1 MCKPSIVEGFFLKLF
16 ALVLS
21 HGMNILFIHQ
31 NFPGQYRHVLK
42 ALAGSASRKMVALGV
57 EALQE
62 PIPSD
67 VQAIR
72 YEIHRRNARDIHPW
86 ALETETKVIRGEACA
101 AAAHQLSQAG
111 FSPQLICAHPGWG
124 ESLFLREIWPEAPI
138 LHYQEFYYQ
147 SLGFDLDF
155 DPATQGEASWQKAAR
170 GTMKNASLLM
180 AIENGSWNVCPT
192 SFQRSTFPAHWQESI
207 SVIHDGIDTNAAKP
221 NPSVPSLQLP
231 DGTKLR
237 RREPIITFV
246 NRSIEPYRGCHTFI
260 RAIPELQ
267 RRCPKARIVIVG
279 RETGVSYGA
288 VCPQGEWKDLFLAE
302 IEGKYDP
309 SRVHFTGQLPYGSFL
324 HLLQLSQVHV
334 YLTYPFVLSWSLL
347 EAMSTQCAIVG
358 SATAPVQEVI
368 QHGCNGLL
376 VDFFDHQLLAESVA
390 ELLQNRELAETLGR
404 NARATILKDYSLE
417 QCVPRHLALMEL
429 VASGA
434 LNCR

>member
-1 MCKPSIVEGFFLKLF
+1 
-16 ALVLS
+16 
-21 HGMNILFIHQ
+21 MNILFIHQ

-42 ALAGSASRKMVALGV
+42 ALAVSANRKIVALGI

-62 PIPSD
+62 PIPAG

-72 YEIHRRNARDIHPW
+72 YGIHRRNAGDIHPW

-101 AAAHQLSQAG
+101 GAAHQLSLAG
-111 FSPQLICAHPGWG
+111 FSPHLICAHPGWG
-124 ESLFLREIWPEAPI
+124 ESLFLREIWPDAPI
-138 LHYQEFYYQ
+138 LHYQEFFYQ
-147 SLGFDLDF
+147 SRGFDLDF

-170 GTMKNASLLM
+170 STMKNASLLV
-180 AIENGSWNVCPT
+180 AIENGNWNVCPT
-192 SFQRSTFPAHWQESI
+192 AFQRSTFPAHWQESI

-221 NPSVPSLQLP
+221 NPSVQPLKLP

-237 RREPIITFV
+237 RGEPIITFV

-279 RETGVSYGA
+279 RESGVSYGA
-288 VCPQGEWKDLFLAE
+288 VCPDGEWKDLFLRE
-302 IEGKYDP
+302 IEGQYDP
-309 SRVHFTGQLPYGSFL
+309 SRVHFTGLLPYGPFL
-324 HLLQLSQVHV
+324 HLLQLSQAHV

-368 QHGCNGLL
+368 QHGHNGLL
-376 VDFFDHQLLAESVA
+376 VDFFDHQALAESVA
-390 ELLQNRELAETLGR
+390 ELLQKRDLAETLGR

-434 LNCR
+434 LNRRG